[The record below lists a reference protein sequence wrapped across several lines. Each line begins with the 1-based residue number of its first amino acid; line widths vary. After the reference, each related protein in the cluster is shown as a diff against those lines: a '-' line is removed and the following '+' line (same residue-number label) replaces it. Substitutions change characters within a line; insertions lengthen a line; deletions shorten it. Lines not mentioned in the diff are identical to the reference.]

1 MIQLLGS
8 SHKYL
13 LFKISCAGFAVGFKT
28 LTRLAA
34 DLSRDGGRG
43 VHALPAIATALIL
56 AACQRVPDVQFF
68 EGDTEGTTFHVTVSS
83 LPPQVSR
90 TQVQAAIDAVLAEVD
105 VHLSTYR
112 PDSEI
117 SRFNASSSTDWLP
130 ASAALLTVITEAQR
144 VSRESKGAFDVTVGP
159 LVDLWGFGKAVGEP
173 GRIPSA
179 AEIATA
185 RESLGFDKLDLR
197 EMPPAIRKR
206 SPALRMDVAGIAPGY
221 AVDRICRS
229 LERLGVRDAIV
240 EIGGEVRAWGRHP
253 DGRPWR
259 AAVEMPLA
267 GERRPYTLVELNGMA
282 VSTSGDY
289 RDYRIVGG
297 RRISHTFDPRTG
309 APVTH
314 GLASVTV
321 LHASAMTADAY
332 ATTLMVLGPEEGYR
346 YAEQHQLAAL
356 FLQRL
361 PGQAGWRERVTPQFS
376 RLRRP
381 VP

>member
-1 MIQLLGS
+1 M
-8 SHKYL
+8 
-13 LFKISCAGFAVGFKT
+13 
-28 LTRLAA
+28 LA
-34 DLSRDGGRG
+34 
-43 VHALPAIATALIL
+43 L
-56 AACQRVPDVQFF
+56 AACERAPEPQYF
-68 EGDTEGTTFHVTVSS
+68 EGDTEGTTYHVTVAS
-83 LPPQVSR
+83 LPPRVSR
-90 TQVQAAIDAVLAEVD
+90 VQVQAAIDEVLADVD
-105 VHLSTYR
+105 LHLSTYR

-117 SRFNASSSTDWLP
+117 SRFNASRSTDWTP
-130 ASAALLTVITEAQR
+130 ASEPFRVVVNEAQR
-144 VSRESKGAFDVTVGP
+144 VSRESRGAFDITVAP
-159 LVDLWGFGKAVGEP
+159 LVELWGFGKTVGEAAQVP
-173 GRIPSA
+173 TA
-179 AEIATA
+179 AEISAA
-185 RESLGFDKLDLR
+185 RANVGFEKLELQDVR
-197 EMPPAIRKR
+197 SAIRKR
-206 SPALRMDVAGIAPGY
+206 LPTLRVDVAGIAPGY
-221 AVDRICRS
+221 AVDRICQR

-289 RDYRIVGG
+289 RDYRIVDG

-332 ATTLMVLGPEEGYR
+332 ATALMVLGPGEGYR

-356 FLQRL
+356 FLERV
-361 PGQAGWRERVTPQFS
+361 PGQVDWRERVTLQFS